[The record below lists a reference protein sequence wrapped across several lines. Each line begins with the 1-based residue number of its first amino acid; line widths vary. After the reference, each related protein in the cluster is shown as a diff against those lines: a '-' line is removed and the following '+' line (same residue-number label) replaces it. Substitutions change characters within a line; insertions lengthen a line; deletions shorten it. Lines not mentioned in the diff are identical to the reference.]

1 MIPRH
6 PHRERGAAAVELA
19 LFLPLLVFAF
29 AAVTSVVS
37 LILDYHALTDISS
50 TGARYATRAGLDP
63 EDPGVYAFRRSVPQ
77 VRAYVSQL
85 ASREGLEV
93 EAITVSP
100 APNQSF
106 PGTPI
111 TVSVTARLGEGV
123 FGAVAR
129 NVAEAFPGSFGD
141 YEGVPANCPEDAFCL
156 TSTATMREE

>member
-1 MIPRH
+1 VIRLRLR
-6 PHRERGAAAVELA
+6 RERGAAAVELA

-29 AAVTSVVS
+29 AAVTSVVG

-63 EDPGVYAFRRSVPQ
+63 EDPGEYAFRRSVPQ
-77 VRAYVSQL
+77 VQAYVNQL

-93 EAITVSP
+93 ESITVSP

-106 PGTPI
+106 AGTPI
-111 TVSVTARLGEGV
+111 TVSVTVRLAEGV
-123 FGAVAR
+123 LGALAR
-129 NVAEAFPGSFGD
+129 NVADAFPGSFGG
-141 YEGVPANCPEDAFCL
+141 YEGPPANCSEDAFCL